1 MLELKTLLSFFNP
14 IQYSSTN
21 FFACADVKTIRE
33 GVKFIQKVGKLPIN
47 VEQLDDKMDKILEYM
62 DKYPHSLSIQR
73 TGCHSISNIAM
84 DLDNAAMLMNKNSE
98 TLVLDAIKRFYPQD
112 WRICWLGCSAIWN
125 LARPEEFRKQFNK
138 STVDLVL
145 DILHFYKDNERV
157 VNTAIGALSNIS
169 LDQNLKI
176 YVGQA
181 KYIERLLL
189 VIDTHMKNRSIAST
203 AAGLLANLAVN
214 DSIADILVDSGV
226 ISTITNMLKL
236 NSLEPTFQRNTAAA
250 LSNVITSILF
260 TRECLK
266 YKIIEHLFDLQE
278 NATTMGVV
286 ALIMNCF
293 NALDIN
299 SERRTTSFHMMA
311 HHGMYNLLNKELL
324 ENLCNE
330 SFDIN
335 FLDEN
340 EATLLHYAIQ
350 REHRKLISLLIL
362 CGSDYK
368 SICRE
373 SENNS
378 ELSIDERARRT
389 LDMTNFPPNE
399 LSISHLVLD
408 SIQKTEFNIFCA
420 TRRYNKLISCSFW
433 NLPEDLSKIICTFVL
448 PYDMLIES
456 GDLY

>member
-1 MLELKTLLSFFNP
+1 
-14 IQYSSTN
+14 
-21 FFACADVKTIRE
+21 
-33 GVKFIQKVGKLPIN
+33 
-47 VEQLDDKMDKILEYM
+47 
-62 DKYPHSLSIQR
+62 
-73 TGCHSISNIAM
+73 
-84 DLDNAAMLMNKNSE
+84 
-98 TLVLDAIKRFYPQD
+98 
-112 WRICWLGCSAIWN
+112 
-125 LARPEEFRKQFNK
+125 
-138 STVDLVL
+138 
-145 DILHFYKDNERV
+145 

-169 LDQNLKI
+169 LDQNLKV

-181 KYIERLLL
+181 AYIERLLS
-189 VIDTHMKNRSIAST
+189 VINTHMKNRSIAST

-214 DSIADILVDSGV
+214 HLIADVLVDSGV
-226 ISTITNMLKL
+226 INTITNMLKL

-266 YKIIEHLFDLQE
+266 NKTIEHLFDLQE

-293 NALDIN
+293 NALDVN

-311 HHGMYNLLNKELL
+311 HHGMYNLLNRELL

-350 REHRKLISLLIL
+350 REHRKLISLLIV

-373 SENNS
+373 NEINS
-378 ELSIDERARRT
+378 ELSIDERARRR
-389 LDMTNFPPNE
+389 LEITNFSPTE
-399 LSISHLVLD
+399 LSISRHVLE
-408 SIQKTEFNIFCA
+408 SIEKTEFNIFCA
-420 TRRYNKLISCSFW
+420 TRRYKKLISCSFW
-433 NLPEDLSKIICTFVL
+433 NLPEDLSKIICSFVL
-448 PYDMLIES
+448 PYDMLIETI
-456 GDLY
+456 DFY